1 MSNENIKI
9 KAGENQNSKIKN
21 KNKLVYAKTND
32 CIKDEKV
39 LVKMFNNHYISTVE
53 KTSGIVN
60 KILKHKN
67 HPTESKIKCNQNEI
81 LNLDFLTAKVYFL
94 NN

>member
-1 MSNENIKI
+1 
-9 KAGENQNSKIKN
+9 
-21 KNKLVYAKTND
+21 
-32 CIKDEKV
+32 
-39 LVKMFNNHYISTVE
+39 MFNNHYISTVE

-60 KILKHKN
+60 KILKHEN

-81 LNLDFLTAKVYFL
+81 LNLDFLTAKVYFF